1 MATLLPAVRR
11 TPACC
16 FTVAIYYVPREFFT
30 DAKGSHVQLFD
41 YDAYGEPTELHRR
54 RTVDPSFRFNEQP
67 FDTKHRL
74 YFYQSRFYDPKL
86 SRFISP
92 DSSLGVAFAPQSL
105 NGYSY
110 VQNNPRSYTDMTGM
124 QPDDGDGDHGGSD
137 DSREPNVPDHPDN
150 AKDYSPPD
158 IVMVYRVSDSQKS
171 AGDESGQD
179 SEDKDQTKRR
189 DTSPIDRENF
199 GNNRFQSGDVR
210 LTSEYVFNA
219 GFAASL
225 GTGGDRWALSFG
237 SAVSVNLLA
246 GKVSILPALA
256 SAMVG
261 STKGDS
267 VIAGA
272 TLGFDVGMGQGSLA
286 GVLGPSKTDV
296 VAAVAGSVT
305 LSENELYRAASLSFG
320 WGKEVGAVSGNC

>member
-1 MATLLPAVRR
+1 MSRAR
-11 TPACC
+11 T
-16 FTVAIYYVPREFFT
+16 
-30 DAKGSHVQLFD
+30 AKIR
-41 YDAYGEPTELHRR
+41 TE
-54 RTVDPSFRFNEQP
+54 
-67 FDTKHRL
+67 
-74 YFYQSRFYDPKL
+74 
-86 SRFISP
+86 
-92 DSSLGVAFAPQSL
+92 
-105 NGYSY
+105 
-110 VQNNPRSYTDMTGM
+110 
-124 QPDDGDGDHGGSD
+124 
-137 DSREPNVPDHPDN
+137 
-150 AKDYSPPD
+150 
-158 IVMVYRVSDSQKS
+158 
-171 AGDESGQD
+171 
-179 SEDKDQTKRR
+179 TKRR

-320 WGKEVGAVSGNC
+320 WGKEVGAVSGNSYTVSLTGGPTTVLDVHSVPDAINAFLLEMNNYLWGHATGGAFGPLP

>member
-1 MATLLPAVRR
+1 MICWEIWFSTLKVGTYTYPGGGLRPHAPLTAGKDRFSYDTKGDLVRSSEHELSYDPEGRVIKLSTIIAHRGHFGFLFPRKDVAKFNYDWGGSPVVKTESRHLPYPLAWIIPARRNVRMGR
-11 TPACC
+11 LYECDKKCTSY
-16 FTVAIYYVPREFFT
+16 FLFDGNIVARSKANTSLLFYSSDLLRSSRILT

-110 VQNNPRSYTDMTGM
+110 VQNNPQSYTDMTGM

-179 SEDKDQTKRR
+179 SEDKDR
-189 DTSPIDRENF
+189 N
-199 GNNRFQSGDVR
+199 
-210 LTSEYVFNA
+210 
-219 GFAASL
+219 
-225 GTGGDRWALSFG
+225 
-237 SAVSVNLLA
+237 
-246 GKVSILPALA
+246 
-256 SAMVG
+256 
-261 STKGDS
+261 
-267 VIAGA
+267 
-272 TLGFDVGMGQGSLA
+272 
-286 GVLGPSKTDV
+286 
-296 VAAVAGSVT
+296 
-305 LSENELYRAASLSFG
+305 
-320 WGKEVGAVSGNC
+320 KEA